1 MKHHAVF
8 CAAVGLA
15 FAVLHA
21 SARARQGQGRFDV
34 CEEKTG
40 IINNAKATV
49 LASAFIEKCSL
60 PIVTKYKFTPRM
72 IQLILRKLCLVFRFC
87 FHKHQRVLKASG
99 MSAYSEAVYPCVAK
113 MAPLLTTKLN
123 RDYMDTN
130 VTNPGGIFKDGV
142 ECVAKRKIFTDDVA
156 IAMAGIKWV
165 LENFF

>member
-72 IQLILRKLCLVFRFC
+72 IQL
-87 FHKHQRVLKASG
+87 G